1 MKHTSIPASR
11 TQSGFTLIE
20 LVMVIVI
27 LGILAA
33 TALPRFV
40 NLTVQANSSAAAGV
54 GGGLS
59 SAASINYASCAALNF
74 VATPAQ
80 CSTITNCAG
89 VAGLLLPARTI
100 VIGAVPNP
108 TVQGTIYLTA
118 DIIVAR
124 GATGVC
130 NAVYGD
136 GTATGTALPFTTIGS

>member
-1 MKHTSIPASR
+1 MKHTSIPVSR

-40 NLTVQANSSAAAGV
+40 NLNGAANTSAAAGV
-54 GGGLS
+54 AGGLS

-74 VATPAQ
+74 VSTPGQ

-89 VAGLLLPARTI
+89 VGGLLLPTRTI

-108 TVQGTIYLTA
+108 SVQGTIYLTA
-118 DIIVAR
+118 DIAVAR

-136 GTATGTALPFTTIGS
+136 GTAAGTPLPFTTIGT